1 MWPEWKEEN
10 NRAQNM
16 EQKSPNNLREDNPN
30 MAKRRKKITSRELP
44 PDPEYGSVLVTKL
57 INYVM
62 RKGKKSLARRIVYE
76 AFEIIKEKLKKD
88 PLEVFERALK
98 NAGPI
103 LEVRPKRIGGATYQ
117 VPMEVKEHRRIALAL
132 RWIVE
137 AARYKKGKSMEE
149 KLAQELIDAYNNT
162 GTAVKRK
169 ETMHKMA
176 EANKAFAHYA

>member
-1 MWPEWKEEN
+1 MLNIDSMGKK
-10 NRAQNM
+10 A
-16 EQKSPNNLREDNPN
+16 
-30 MAKRRKKITSRELP
+30 KKIKRRELP
-44 PDPEYGSVLVTKL
+44 PDPKYGSALVTKL

-76 AFEIIKEKLKKD
+76 AFEIVKERLKKD
-88 PLEVFERALK
+88 PLEVFEEAIK
-98 NAGPI
+98 NVGPL

-137 AARYKKGKSMEE
+137 AARSKKGKPMEE
-149 KLAQELIDAYNNT
+149 KLAQELIDAYHNT
-162 GTAVKRK
+162 GTAVKKK